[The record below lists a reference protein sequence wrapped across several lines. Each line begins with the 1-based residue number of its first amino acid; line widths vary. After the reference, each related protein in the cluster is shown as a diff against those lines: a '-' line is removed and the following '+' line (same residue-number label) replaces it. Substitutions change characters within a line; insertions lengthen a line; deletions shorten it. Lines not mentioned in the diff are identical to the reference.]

1 MAPPPESSPER
12 SQADESEY
20 SYESSEKAAKP
31 KLVPKAAA
39 AKAVERGRS
48 PKQEK
53 TERSRKGSP
62 TRDRR
67 EGDSRSQKE
76 QAASARSSRGGKDD
90 TVTRPVSPE
99 NPPREGDGSEQG
111 RTRCALCWRKV
122 GSSSAAREQHE
133 YGNLYCLTWQHFRAL
148 PKPEHNNAGW
158 KKAQEAAANLKHAR
172 DKRQYPEEATRGRW
186 PLAGA
191 VPAGPSSPRGPW
203 CVGGDG
209 AASQEAQSRREKLF
223 TKFAKA

>member
-62 TRDRR
+62 VKTRDRR

-76 QAASARSSRGGKDD
+76 QAASARSSRGGKDE

-148 PKPEHNNAGW
+148 YRNRN
-158 KKAQEAAANLKHAR
+158 
-172 DKRQYPEEATRGRW
+172 TTT
-186 PLAGA
+186 
-191 VPAGPSSPRGPW
+191 PAGRK
-203 CVGGDG
+203 
-209 AASQEAQSRREKLF
+209 RRKRLRI
-223 TKFAKA
+223 